1 MESSGKSFLL
11 RVKIPPEANQTVAA
25 CVHRGRKVRAA
36 QSGMTANGRTLKA
49 GNSIRRGIGPQRRV
63 SLFREVDV
71 KRGNL
76 HLQQYQIGWHFTQV
90 IRRGSR
96 CQRVDS
102 LSV

>member
-1 MESSGKSFLL
+1 
-11 RVKIPPEANQTVAA
+11 
-25 CVHRGRKVRAA
+25 
-36 QSGMTANGRTLKA
+36 
-49 GNSIRRGIGPQRRV
+49 
-63 SLFREVDV
+63 V